1 MLTKGYMEAQ
11 SLWNEIKRQKDKAA
25 IIAALQASR

>member
-1 MLTKGYMEAQ
+1 MEAQ

-25 IIAALQASR
+25 IIAALQASRW